1 MSTGRASIPDVAGR
15 KITVRQ
21 PSRGWTSLGLGELS
35 AYSQLL
41 YYLILRDIKVRYK
54 QSVLGASWA
63 IIQPVLGMIV
73 FSVFLGNLAGVPSDG
88 VPYPVFVL
96 TGLVAWTFFST
107 AFTQAAMSLVV
118 NVNLLKKIYF
128 PRLLLPL
135 GSSLSGVID
144 LFFAL
149 VVLAAVMLYYDQIP
163 GVRVVMFPVFLLLL
177 IATALGAGL
186 WLSAFNVRFRDVRQ
200 AIPFIAQFWLFST
213 PVAYPSSLLSE
224 PWRTLFGLNPM
235 TGVVEGFRW
244 ALLDVAPPPSS
255 MLLVSALTT
264 LVLLV
269 SGAFVFR
276 RMERDFAD
284 VV

>member
-1 MSTGRASIPDVAGR
+1 MESVDRR
-15 KITVRQ
+15 ITVRQ
-21 PSRGWTSLGLGELS
+21 PSRGWASLGLSELS

-54 QSVLGASWA
+54 QSILGASWA

-73 FSVFLGNLAGVPSDG
+73 FSVFLGKLAGVPSDG

-107 AFTQAAMSLVV
+107 SFTQAAMSLVV

-128 PRLLLPL
+128 PRLLLPI
-135 GSSLSGVID
+135 GSALSGVVD

-149 VVLAAVMLYYDQIP
+149 LVLGAVMIYYDQIP
-163 GVRVVMFPVFLLLL
+163 GGRAVMFPVFLFLL
-177 IATALGAGL
+177 IATSLGAGL

-224 PWRTLFGLNPM
+224 PWRTVFGINPM
-235 TGVVEGFRW
+235 AGVVEGFRW
-244 ALLDVAPPPSS
+244 SLLDVPAPPSS
-255 MLLVSALTT
+255 MLLVSAVTT

-269 SGAFVFR
+269 SGAYVFR
-276 RMERDFAD
+276 RMERGFAD